1 MLHKPTLCGYIIML
15 LIIILAFPATVHGA
29 KTMSI
34 QASFNPVQTEQG
46 FEVTISGR
54 IFDVYNQSVS
64 NAVLSIQVID
74 PQGTSVHVAIA
85 YSTQTGQF
93 QDTFLLQSNSPGG
106 NYTTYLVAAKPGYD
120 TAHISIAFTF
130 SSPDFLIETTAS
142 SLSIQQGQSAMLT
155 LTILSLRGYVRPV
168 NLTAMSVSGV
178 SVQFTPGSVVPSAT
192 TLVTFSVAYNAQ
204 LGNRTI
210 ILLGVSG
217 SLTHRVVVELAITR
231 GSRQLVLSTLMILGT
246 LIVIIV
252 LLAFFYRRSRSSR
265 RQREVVVE
273 ELIKQAAGD
282 SGYVATARAIARL
295 EELRALG
302 KVDDATYQKLKKEY
316 EKRLEKST

>member
-1 MLHKPTLCGYIIML
+1 ML
-15 LIIILAFPATVHGA
+15 LIVILALPVTVHGA
-29 KTMSI
+29 KAMSI
-34 QASFNPVQTEQG
+34 QAAVNPIQTDQG

-54 IFDVYNQSVS
+54 IFDVDNQSVS

-85 YSTQTGQF
+85 YSTRTGQF

-106 NYTTYLVAAKPGYD
+106 NYTTYLVADKPGYD
-120 TAHISIAFTF
+120 TAHLTLAFVF
-130 SSPDFLIETTAS
+130 SSPDFLIEASPS
-142 SLSIQQGQSAMLT
+142 SLSIQQGQSATLT
-155 LTILSLRGYVRPV
+155 LTILSLREYAQPV
-168 NLTAMSVSGV
+168 NLTAMSGSGV
-178 SVQFTPGSVVPSAT
+178 NTQFNPESVVPSAT
-192 TLVTFSVAYNAQ
+192 TLVTFSVAYDAQ

-217 SLTHRVVVELAITR
+217 SLTHRVVVELTITR
-231 GSRQLVLSTLMILGT
+231 GPTQIVLSAIVIGGILVL
-246 LIVIIV
+246 LIV
-252 LLAFFYRRSRSSR
+252 LAFFYRRSRSQR
-265 RQREVVVE
+265 RQREAVVE

>member
-1 MLHKPTLCGYIIML
+1 ML
-15 LIIILAFPATVHGA
+15 LIVILALPAAVYGA
-29 KTMSI
+29 KAMSV
-34 QASFNPVQTEQG
+34 QAAFNPVQTDQG

-54 IFDVYNQSVS
+54 IFDTFNQSIS
-64 NAVLSIQVID
+64 NAVVSIQVIG

-106 NYTTYLVAAKPGYD
+106 NYTTYLVADKPGYD
-120 TAHISIAFTF
+120 TAHVTLAFVLA
-130 SSPDFLIETTAS
+130 SPDFLIETS
-142 SLSIQQGQSAMLT
+142 SSSVSIQQGQSATLT
-155 LTILSLRGYVRPV
+155 LTILSLRGYARPV
-168 NLTAMSVSGV
+168 NLTAMSGSGV
-178 SVQFTPGSVVPSAT
+178 NTQFNPGSVVPSAT

-217 SLTHRVVVELAITR
+217 SFTHRVVVELTITR
-231 GSRQLVLSTLMILGT
+231 GPTQIVLSALAIIGT
-246 LIVIIV
+246 LAVIIV
-252 LLAFFYRRSRSSR
+252 VALIYRRSRGQS

-282 SGYVATARAIARL
+282 SGYIATARAIARL

-316 EKRLEKST
+316 ERRLEKST